1 MLLTPRKSSPVSS
14 HSLNYS
20 KGPDI
25 QLASST
31 HAAWHPSSLAPKQ
44 PGTVCWLCKKM
55 KVGNLSSGHACFL
68 VSTWGVRK
76 FKAEF
81 ILYLCGSDHPSA
93 PFPFPSHPT
102 TQFLG
107 AEQSPLLLG
116 SQTVL
121 LSLLDSCRILAKHT
135 ESRESRRWMN
145 KLVLW
150 PPRRG

>member
-25 QLASST
+25 QLD
-31 HAAWHPSSLAPKQ
+31 PAPKQ

-68 VSTWGVRK
+68 VSTWGVRR

-81 ILYLCGSDHPSA
+81 ILYLCGNDHPSA

-107 AEQSPLLLG
+107 AEQWPVFLG

-135 ESRESRRWMN
+135 ESKESRRWMN

-150 PPRRG
+150 PPRRGMNSGTWS